1 MSLSNHQIFMLK
13 HLAMGWKFKL
23 TNKVMGSWNT
33 YWSLR
38 RRGLV
43 LADSKVTELG
53 RKVLAKELQLQA
65 KRDAQKT
72 LQTTK
77 EDRPA
82 ARTLHARTCRGQGAA
97 DNLAAHRQQAA
108 GGQASGQHGQALW
121 AGSRAAHQAAHA
133 GGQQG

>member
-43 LADSKVTELG
+43 DAGSVVTEQG
-53 RKVLAKELQLQA
+53 RKVLAKELQRQA
-65 KRDAQKT
+65 KRESK
-72 LQTTK
+72 
-77 EDRPA
+77 
-82 ARTLHARTCRGQGAA
+82 C
-97 DNLAAHRQQAA
+97 
-108 GGQASGQHGQALW
+108 
-121 AGSRAAHQAAHA
+121 
-133 GGQQG
+133 